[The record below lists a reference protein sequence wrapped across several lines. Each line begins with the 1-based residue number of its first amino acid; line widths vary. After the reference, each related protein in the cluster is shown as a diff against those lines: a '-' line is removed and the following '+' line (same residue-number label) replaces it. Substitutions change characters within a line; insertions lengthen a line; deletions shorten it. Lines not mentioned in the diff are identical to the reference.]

1 VKQIGLDLM
10 GGVKYNYDR
19 KCKEEAMARTGRPK
33 VSDDPRMK
41 KITLRVSNEELA
53 RYETYAQKHN
63 LSKAEVLRK
72 GFELLLETDEKN
84 NP

>member
-1 VKQIGLDLM
+1 
-10 GGVKYNYDR
+10 
-19 KCKEEAMARTGRPK
+19 MARTGRPK

-53 RYETYAQKHN
+53 RYEAYAKEHN

-72 GFELLLETDEKN
+72 GFEMLLEADAKK
-84 NP
+84 

>member
-1 VKQIGLDLM
+1 
-10 GGVKYNYDR
+10 
-19 KCKEEAMARTGRPK
+19 MARTGRPK

-53 RYETYAQKHN
+53 RYEAYAKEHN

-72 GFELLLETDEKN
+72 GFEKLLEADAKK
-84 NP
+84 